1 MLLGY
6 NFKPRLNSHAF
17 GIVGSVVTMS
27 LINEWMLAIE
37 KPDWL
42 ACEQALR
49 GALAVGREK
58 EGEVATTSLEFEY
71 LHQKSR
77 CQMLIDGEDIS
88 NDVIILGTCFSMFV
102 YIRARFCFALTG
114 GNLTVQST
122 GSHRGIGGG
131 IQIPGTWLQAL
142 LPFPAPPLERP
153 GELATASLEFEFHL
167 KFICACPSN
176 ELPDFRQSA
185 RSGNEQESN
194 KHWKTRESTHQG

>member
-17 GIVGSVVTMS
+17 GIAGSVVTIS
-27 LINEWMLAIE
+27 LKNERMLTIE

-42 ACEQALR
+42 ACEQPLR

-58 EGEVATTSLEFEY
+58 EGEVATTSLEFDY

-77 CQMLIDGEDIS
+77 CQMLIDGKDIS
-88 NDVIILGTCFSMFV
+88 SDVIILGTCFSMFV
-102 YIRARFCFALTG
+102 YIRARFCFARTG

-122 GSHRGIGGG
+122 GSHRGIGRG

-142 LPFPAPPLERP
+142 LPFPAPPPERP
-153 GELATASLEFEFHL
+153 GELARRL
-167 KFICACPSN
+167 
-176 ELPDFRQSA
+176 DWRV
-185 RSGNEQESN
+185 
-194 KHWKTRESTHQG
+194 KTRLTTPEGRVAATSKDWCDLGRTPFLIPNK